1 MLKEWAQETLGIGET
16 LGTGDTEDTE
26 DTSGPGHYHWEA
38 K

>member
-16 LGTGDTEDTE
+16 LGTGDTEDT
-26 DTSGPGHYHWEA
+26 SGPGHYHLEA